1 MGDPRQVTD
10 DTGTTDEPGDELS
23 GLDVFTDKDG
33 KRFAVHQF
41 GYTIGLDDLPE
52 GDD

>member
-1 MGDPRQVTD
+1 MGNPRQVTD
-10 DTGTTDEPGDELS
+10 EPTTADKPDDELS

-41 GYTIGLDDLPE
+41 GYTIGLDDIPE
-52 GDD
+52 GED